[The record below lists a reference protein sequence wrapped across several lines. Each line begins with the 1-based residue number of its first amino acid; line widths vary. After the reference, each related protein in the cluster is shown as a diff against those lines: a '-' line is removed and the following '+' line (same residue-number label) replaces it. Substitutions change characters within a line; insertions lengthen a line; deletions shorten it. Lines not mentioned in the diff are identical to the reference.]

1 MFSYQR
7 LRNAGLLALTLFFI
21 ALGATIY
28 PVNAQVPTTSL
39 TVEERV
45 NIALAQA
52 QVEAGATQLAA
63 ALSVQIED
71 DELRLGTGFLQF
83 ANAVENL
90 GQFWYQY
97 GLRSQGPLTG
107 IFPIL
112 RLPVPDNPTTAP
124 MTNAQARQV
133 LEQFEADILLA
144 EDTLAQLAD
153 DTVKLGVNLG
163 KAYLD
168 FDGDGQGSDPEALW
182 RIYGDLNRRAL
193 ITEAQAANFRIALDA
208 GDVQWL
214 RGYCHLLAAVL
225 DFYLAH
231 DDSLLFDHT
240 AHLFFQN
247 PEVPYAFLREQPSEE
262 FFGEAFLDAIALV
275 HLINLPL
282 IDRDRPA
289 LALSH
294 LQQVT
299 ALSRQTWDFY
309 LQETDDDHEWIPNP
323 NQTGV
328 IPGMPVTPEMIDQ
341 WLAFLDEVDAIL
353 AGDRL
358 LPFWRGTEPVGVN
371 LPRIFTEPQTFDAV
385 RWVQGT
391 AATPYLETGTL
402 TNPDFWWQ
410 LMEAFDGRFLFFAL
424 WFN

>member
-1 MFSYQR
+1 MLAYQR
-7 LRNAGLLALTLFFI
+7 FRNAGLLALTLLLI

-28 PVNAQVPTTSL
+28 PGNAQVSTTSL

-52 QVEAGATQLAA
+52 QVEVGATQLAA

-71 DELRLGTGFLQF
+71 DELRFGTGFLQF

-90 GQFWYQY
+90 GQSWYQY
-97 GLRSQGPLTG
+97 GLRSQGALTG

-112 RLPVPDNPTTAP
+112 RLPVPDNPTPTP
-124 MTNAQARQV
+124 MNNAQARQV

-144 EDTLAQLAD
+144 EATLAPIAD
-153 DTVKLGVNLG
+153 NTVKLGVNLG
-163 KAYLD
+163 QAYLD
-168 FDGDGQGSDPEALW
+168 FDADSEGSDPEALW
-182 RIYGDLNRRAL
+182 RIYGDLTWTQ
-193 ITEAQAANFRIALDA
+193 ITEAQAANFRITLDA

-214 RGYCHLLAAVL
+214 RGYCHLLAALL

-231 DDSLLFDHT
+231 DDSMLFDHT

-247 PEVPYAFLREQPSEE
+247 PEIPYPFLRERPPEE
-262 FFGEAFLDAIALV
+262 VFPDAFLDAIALV
-275 HLINLPL
+275 HLINLPV

-289 LALSH
+289 AALGH

-299 ALSRQTWDFY
+299 ALSRQTWDLY
-309 LQETDDDHEWIPNP
+309 RQETDDDHEWIPNP

-328 IPGMPVTPEMIDQ
+328 IPGVPVTPEMIDQ
-341 WLAFLDEVDAIL
+341 WLAFLDEADTIL

-358 LPFWRGTEPVGVN
+358 LPFWRGTEPVGLN
-371 LPRIFTEPQTFDAV
+371 LQRIFTEPETFDAV
-385 RWVQGT
+385 RWAQGT
-391 AATPYLETGTL
+391 AAVSYLETGTL

-410 LMEAFDGRFLFFAL
+410 LMAAFDGRFLFFAL

>member
-7 LRNAGLLALTLFFI
+7 LRKAGLLALTLFFI
-21 ALGATIY
+21 ALGAAIY
-28 PVNAQVPTTSL
+28 PLKAQVPATSL

-45 NIALAQA
+45 NLALSQA
-52 QVEAGATQLAA
+52 QVERGAAQLAE
-63 ALSVQIED
+63 ALSGQPED
-71 DELRLGTGFLQF
+71 DELRFGTGFLQF

-90 GQFWYQY
+90 GQSWYQY

-107 IFPIL
+107 ILPIL
-112 RLPVPDNPTTAP
+112 RLPVPDNPLPTP
-124 MTNAQARQV
+124 INNAQARQV

-144 EDTLAQLAD
+144 EATLASITE

-163 KAYLD
+163 RAYLD
-168 FDGDGQGSDPEALW
+168 FDANGQGSDPEALW
-182 RIYGDLNRRAL
+182 HIYSELSRSQ
-193 ITEAQAANFRIALDA
+193 ITAAQAANFRITLDA

-231 DDSLLFDHT
+231 DDSMLFDHA
-240 AHLFFQN
+240 AHLFFQT
-247 PEVPYAFLREQPSEE
+247 PEIPYPFLSEQSSEE
-262 FFGEAFLDAIALV
+262 FFSGAFLDAIALV
-275 HLINLPL
+275 HLVNLPI

-289 LALSH
+289 SALAH

-299 ALSRQTWDFY
+299 ALSRQTWDLY

-323 NQTGV
+323 QQTGV
-328 IPGMPVTPEMIDQ
+328 VPGGPITFEIIDQ
-341 WLAFLDEVDAIL
+341 WLAFLDEADAIL
-353 AGDRL
+353 SGDRL

-371 LPRIFTEPQTFDAV
+371 LQRIFTEPQTFDAV
-385 RWVQGT
+385 RWAQGT
-391 AATPYLETGTL
+391 AAAPYLETGSL
-402 TNPDFWWQ
+402 TDPDFWWQ
-410 LMEAFDGRFLFFAL
+410 LMAAFDGNFLFFAL

>member
-1 MFSYQR
+1 M
-7 LRNAGLLALTLFFI
+7 FI

-28 PVNAQVPTTSL
+28 PGNAQVSTTSL

-52 QVEAGATQLAA
+52 QVEVGATQLAE
-63 ALSVQIED
+63 ALSVQVED
-71 DELRLGTGFLQF
+71 DELRFGTGFLQF

-90 GQFWYQY
+90 GQSWYQY

-107 IFPIL
+107 ILPIL
-112 RLPVPDNPTTAP
+112 RLPVLENPSPTP
-124 MTNAQARQV
+124 INNAQARQV

-144 EDTLAQLAD
+144 EATLAPITD
-153 DTVKLGVNLG
+153 DTVKLGINLG
-163 KAYLD
+163 RAYFD
-168 FDGDGQGSDPEALW
+168 FDADGQGSDLEALW
-182 RIYGDLNRRAL
+182 RIYGDLTWTQ
-193 ITEAQAANFRIALDA
+193 ITEAQAANFRITLDA

-214 RGYCHLLAAVL
+214 RGYCHLLAALL

-231 DDSLLFDHT
+231 DDSILFDHT

-247 PEVPYAFLREQPSEE
+247 PEIPYPFLQERPSEDV
-262 FFGEAFLDAIALV
+262 FPDAFLDAIALV
-275 HLINLPL
+275 HLINLPV

-289 LALSH
+289 AALGH

-299 ALSRQTWDFY
+299 ALSRQTWDLY
-309 LQETDDDHEWIPNP
+309 RQETDDDHEWIPNP

-328 IPGMPVTPEMIDQ
+328 IPGVPVTPEMIDQ
-341 WLAFLDEVDAIL
+341 WLAFLDEADTIL

-358 LPFWRGTEPVGVN
+358 LPFWRGTEPVGLN
-371 LPRIFTEPQTFDAV
+371 LQRIFTEPQTFDAV
-385 RWVQGT
+385 RWAQGT
-391 AATPYLETGTL
+391 AAVPYLETGTL
-402 TNPDFWWQ
+402 TDPDFWWQ
-410 LMEAFDGRFLFFAL
+410 LMAAFDGRFLFFAL

>member
-1 MFSYQR
+1 MPSYQR
-7 LRNAGLLALTLFFI
+7 FRNAGLLALTLLFI

-28 PVNAQVPTTSL
+28 PGNAQVPATSL

-52 QVEAGATQLAA
+52 QVEAGATQLAE
-63 ALSVQIED
+63 ALSVQVED
-71 DELRLGTGFLQF
+71 DELRFGTGFLQF

-90 GQFWYQY
+90 GQSWYQY

-107 IFPIL
+107 ILPIL
-112 RLPVPDNPTTAP
+112 RLPVLENPSPTP
-124 MTNAQARQV
+124 INNAQARQV

-144 EDTLAQLAD
+144 EATLAPITD
-153 DTVKLGVNLG
+153 DTVKLGINLG
-163 KAYLD
+163 RAYFD
-168 FDGDGQGSDPEALW
+168 FDADGQGSDPEALW
-182 RIYGDLNRRAL
+182 RIYGDLTWTQ
-193 ITEAQAANFRIALDA
+193 ITEAQAANFRITLDA

-214 RGYCHLLAAVL
+214 RGYCHLLAALL

-231 DDSLLFDHT
+231 DDSMLFDHT

-247 PEVPYAFLREQPSEE
+247 PEIPYPFLQERPSEDV
-262 FFGEAFLDAIALV
+262 FPNAFLDAIALV
-275 HLINLPL
+275 HLITLPV

-289 LALSH
+289 AALGH

-299 ALSRQTWDFY
+299 ALSRQTWELY
-309 LQETDDDHEWIPNP
+309 RQETDDDHEWIPNP

-328 IPGMPVTPEMIDQ
+328 IPGVPVTPEMIDQ
-341 WLAFLDEVDAIL
+341 WLAFLDEADTIL

-358 LPFWRGTEPVGVN
+358 LPFWRGTEPVGLN
-371 LPRIFTEPQTFDAV
+371 LQRIFTEPETFDAV
-385 RWVQGT
+385 RWAQGT
-391 AATPYLETGTL
+391 AAAPYLETGTL
-402 TNPDFWWQ
+402 TDPDFWWQ
-410 LMEAFDGRFLFFAL
+410 LMAAFDGRFLFFAL